1 MDKQIAIPLSSIE
14 MFNAASVG
22 ITRRLSA
29 VKRNRPSKTINPTL
43 DLWGLD
49 IEAAA
54 AELVVAKW
62 LGRYWH
68 SIVDEPGTL
77 EGDVGK
83 YQVRHTKHTNG
94 CLIVYSKDSSDA
106 VFVLVVGAYPDYKVA
121 GWIMGKDAKN
131 KKYWQDN
138 RSTPAYFVPQDALLD
153 PTDLEMT
160 VKMRDL

>member
-29 VKRNRPSKTINPTL
+29 VKRNRLSKTINPTL

-121 GWIMGKDAKN
+121 GWIMGRNAKTH
-131 KKYWQDN
+131 KYWQDN

>member
-106 VFVLVVGAYPDYKVA
+106 VFVLVAGAYPDNKVA
-121 GWIMGKDAKN
+121 GWIMGRDAKN

-153 PTDLEMT
+153 PIELEMC
-160 VKMRDL
+160 VKSREL